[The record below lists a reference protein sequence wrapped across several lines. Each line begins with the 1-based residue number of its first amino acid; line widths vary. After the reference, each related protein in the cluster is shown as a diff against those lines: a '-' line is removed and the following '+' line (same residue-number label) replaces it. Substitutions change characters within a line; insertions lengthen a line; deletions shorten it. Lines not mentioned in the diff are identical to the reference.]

1 MTLEAGVKIGLGG
14 GCHWCTEAVFQ
25 AIAGISKVEQGFIR
39 SDPPENAWSEAVVVT
54 FDPVALPLE
63 VLLEIHLRTHSSTSH
78 HKMRGKYRSAV
89 YVYDAGTGVKVGRL
103 MRALQQRFDE
113 PLVTRV
119 MTLAEFK
126 ASDEQ
131 FRNYYANGPERPFC
145 KTYIDPK
152 LALLRK
158 QFAAA
163 LKPERLEAAE

>member
-1 MTLEAGVKIGLGG
+1 MALEAEVKIGLGG

-39 SDPPENAWSEAVVVT
+39 ADPPEDAWSEAVVVT

-63 VLLEIHLRTHSSTSH
+63 ALIEIHLRTHSSTSH

-89 YVYDAGTGVKVGRL
+89 YVYDAGTGVKVGRTL
-103 MRALQQRFDE
+103 RKLQHGFE
-113 PLVTRV
+113 APLVTRV
-119 MTLAEFK
+119 LTLAAFK
-126 ASDEQ
+126 ASDER
-131 FRNYYANGPERPFC
+131 FRNYYAKDPERPFC

-158 QFAAA
+158 EYGASLRQA
-163 LKPERLEAAE
+163 PMAAE